1 MNDDLLELQTQ
12 ISYQEDTV
20 QQLNDV
26 VTRQQADIDLL
37 RREVDLLKDKLLELV
52 ASARAAEADDVPPP
66 HY

>member
-1 MNDDLLELQTQ
+1 MNIDLLELQTQ

-37 RREVDLLKDKLLELV
+37 QREVDLLRGKLMELIASVREAGLED
-52 ASARAAEADDVPPP
+52 APPP

>member
-1 MNDDLLELQTQ
+1 MNIDLLELQTQ

-37 RREVDLLKDKLLELV
+37 QREVDLLRGKLMELI
-52 ASARAAEADDVPPP
+52 ASLRETGSEDAPPP

>member
-1 MNDDLLELQTQ
+1 MNIDLLELQTQ

-37 RREVDLLKDKLLELV
+37 QREVDLLRGKLMELIASVREAGLE
-52 ASARAAEADDVPPP
+52 DIPPP

>member
-37 RREVDLLKDKLLELV
+37 RREVDMLRR
-52 ASARAAEADDVPPP
+52 S
-66 HY
+66 

>member
-1 MNDDLLELQTQ
+1 MNIDLLELQTQ

-37 RREVDLLKDKLLELV
+37 QREVDLLRGKLMELI
-52 ASARAAEADDVPPP
+52 ASLREAGSEDAPPP

>member
-1 MNDDLLELQTQ
+1 MNIDLLELQTQ

-37 RREVDLLKDKLLELV
+37 QREVDLLRGKLMELI
-52 ASARAAEADDVPPP
+52 ASVRETGSEDAPPP